1 MPHTLVPQ
9 TAYRRFM
16 DNHPDYWTAE
26 EKEKRRKRN
35 IALVQKM
42 MRQVKK
48 ELGVIQH
55 LARRIK

>member
-1 MPHTLVPQ
+1 
-9 TAYRRFM
+9 M